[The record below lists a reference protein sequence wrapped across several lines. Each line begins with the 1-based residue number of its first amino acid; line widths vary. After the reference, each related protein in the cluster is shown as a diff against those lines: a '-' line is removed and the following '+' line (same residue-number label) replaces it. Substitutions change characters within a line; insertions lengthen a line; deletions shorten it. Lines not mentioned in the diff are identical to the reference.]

1 MIDTCVYCSNR
12 KDIGTDTAWTCA
24 ECGKS
29 QRVPMSIEQCRGIVE
44 LVLLRALS
52 SVKPASRE
60 QLAEMV
66 QRRVDLCLREE
77 PGTGDLA

>member
-1 MIDTCVYCSNR
+1 
-12 KDIGTDTAWTCA
+12 
-24 ECGKS
+24 
-29 QRVPMSIEQCRGIVE
+29 MSALTIEQCRGIVE